1 MSQFSKKKN
10 LCPFTA
16 NTSATLVYGKIQ
28 MRIYNCNKLL
38 FLICSTLI
46 LVGSCASSSTPPA
59 ISAPKK
65 SASIAEIKKMSPM
78 EDYIHRFREAVRQ
91 YWAFASPLDEP
102 TACTVDVDISP
113 DGEIVSYKLIKSS
126 GNTYFDNSALN
137 AIVRT
142 QRSGARLP
150 PPEPLPKGIT
160 VIFSLPKSTKR

>member
-1 MSQFSKKKN
+1 M
-10 LCPFTA
+10 C
-16 NTSATLVYGKIQ
+16 
-28 MRIYNCNKLL
+28 
-38 FLICSTLI
+38 
-46 LVGSCASSSTPPA
+46 SCAGNSTPPA

-91 YWAFASPLDEP
+91 YWAFSSPLDEP
-102 TACTVDVDISP
+102 MACTVDIDISP

-126 GNTYFDNSALN
+126 GNRYFDNSAQN

-142 QRSGARLP
+142 QRSGVRLP

-160 VIFSLPKSTKR
+160 IIFSLPKSIKR